1 MIISM
6 DINSW
11 AKRGVL
17 LDEFGAVLSYF
28 DSRSSRTAKLW
39 LRKALEICPDAVIVG
54 SPLDDWPPE
63 LLEEARLR
71 NADLDWLN
79 PTMLRALY
87 TAGRSWTLQRKLHR
101 ARLLAY
107 LHQHR
112 VESWDLSGRLREFE
126 HDLARETLLS

>member
-1 MIISM
+1 MIISL

-17 LDEFGAVLSYF
+17 LDELGSVASHF
-28 DSRSSRTAKLW
+28 DSRSPRTAKLW
-39 LRKALEICPDAVIVG
+39 LRKALEICPDAVVVG

-63 LLEEARLR
+63 LLEEARVR
-71 NADLDWLN
+71 NAALDWLN
-79 PTMLRALY
+79 PSMLRALY
-87 TAGRSWTLQRKLHR
+87 TAGRSWTMQRKLHR

-112 VESWDLSGRLREFE
+112 VESWDLGYRLREFE
-126 HDLARETLLS
+126 HNLARESLLS